1 MPPLAPNWKQPDRQA
16 EDSSAKKVRCQMK
29 RAKARIITSGV
40 PRLRRLYQEVIGL
53 SPIGDDRYT
62 DGNLVNFFTRLPAAA
77 GA

>member
-1 MPPLAPNWKQPDRQA
+1 
-16 EDSSAKKVRCQMK
+16 MK

-62 DGNLVNFFTRLPAAA
+62 DYNLVNFFTRLPAAA